1 MRLACVMVITPLIG
15 HRSTARPHG
24 YFNGAGGRS
33 AYLKDAGSASEV
45 IQMKRHG
52 VISTGAQ
59 TPDSPVAPSWRLRRL
74 HFPTT
79 PATAPKRNSQD
90 RDKRRGETALNERSV
105 DCHKTFLSPSEAYR
119 ATPTAGSIGLSHGR
133 RAMTRHVSA
142 YPFSSSSRSALISSR
157 CMVVAQRRR
166 APGPRGYFASPRGAC

>member
-90 RDKRRGETALNERSV
+90 RDKRGRNSFERKV
-105 DCHKTFLSPSEAYR
+105 
-119 ATPTAGSIGLSHGR
+119 R
-133 RAMTRHVSA
+133 R
-142 YPFSSSSRSALISSR
+142 
-157 CMVVAQRRR
+157 
-166 APGPRGYFASPRGAC
+166 

>member
-1 MRLACVMVITPLIG
+1 MVITPLIG

-59 TPDSPVAPSWRLRRL
+59 TPDSPVAQAGDYAAFTFQPLLLR
-74 HFPTT
+74 H
-79 PATAPKRNSQD
+79 RNGIL
-90 RDKRRGETALNERSV
+90 RTETKE
-105 DCHKTFLSPSEAYR
+105 
-119 ATPTAGSIGLSHGR
+119 
-133 RAMTRHVSA
+133 
-142 YPFSSSSRSALISSR
+142 
-157 CMVVAQRRR
+157 
-166 APGPRGYFASPRGAC
+166 GAKQL